1 MKPSLI
7 LLALSGFAM
16 LPALAGT
23 EGQVDAAKSELNA
36 ALAIKGDPE
45 KGKIAYE
52 TCRGCHKA
60 DGAGRNDAKYPQLAG
75 QHATVLIK
83 QMADIRAG
91 RRENEKMHPFVE
103 QDEVS
108 TEGLAHI
115 AAYLASLPIP
125 ANNGKGGGKQLVHG
139 QALYEKDCATCH
151 GARGEGDAGK
161 FIPRVAGQHY
171 SYMVR
176 ENKAIQSQ
184 TGKRRDADPKMVKAI
199 SAYSASDI
207 AAVSDYMSRLGA
219 TP

>member
-36 ALAIKGDPE
+36 ALAIEGDPE

-125 ANNGKGGGKQLVHG
+125 ANNGKGSGKQLVHG
-139 QALYEKDCATCH
+139 QALYERDCATCH

-171 SYMVR
+171 
-176 ENKAIQSQ
+176 
-184 TGKRRDADPKMVKAI
+184 
-199 SAYSASDI
+199 
-207 AAVSDYMSRLGA
+207 
-219 TP
+219 